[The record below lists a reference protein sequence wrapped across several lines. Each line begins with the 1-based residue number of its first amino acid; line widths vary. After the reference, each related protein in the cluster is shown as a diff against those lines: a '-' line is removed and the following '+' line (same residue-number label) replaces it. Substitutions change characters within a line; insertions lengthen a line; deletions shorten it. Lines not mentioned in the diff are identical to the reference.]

1 MKVAELKKIL
11 NDRFDDED
19 EVILSVGYADFKD
32 VALWRGVVHGEC
44 AFQFYDLDAHLDDLE
59 SK

>member
-1 MKVAELKKIL
+1 MTVGELKKIL